1 MPASQHVLI
10 LPKDDR
16 EGMFAKVSQRGSK
29 VFDVVVFDGRIMI
42 RIASLPVITNCDH
55 LRNLKRV
62 RSFTPEQRGESR
74 VTACAAESA

>member
-1 MPASQHVLI
+1 
-10 LPKDDR
+10 
-16 EGMFAKVSQRGSK
+16 MFANVSQRGSK

-62 RSFTPEQRGESR
+62 RSFTPEQRGE
-74 VTACAAESA
+74 